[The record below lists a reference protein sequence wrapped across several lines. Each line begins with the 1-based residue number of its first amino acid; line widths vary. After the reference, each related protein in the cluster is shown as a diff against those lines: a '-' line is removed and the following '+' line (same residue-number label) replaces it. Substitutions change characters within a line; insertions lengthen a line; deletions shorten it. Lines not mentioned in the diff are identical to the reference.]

1 MTKILIVDDNEQNI
15 YMLQVLLEGHGY
27 EVVTAQ
33 HGAEALQIAKQAPPD
48 LIITDILMPVMDGF
62 NLCRQW
68 KANEQLKTCPFVF
81 YTATYTDPKDESF
94 ALSLGAD
101 AFLVKPLDPGK
112 LIEAINKLLLD
123 FQGNG
128 TAQPSSTSLNE
139 EEIYKLYS
147 ERLVHKLEHKMLQL
161 EQEIEERRQTAAA
174 LQASNQQLRQAM
186 DELKDVQKQVIRQER
201 LAAIGQLATGMAHDF
216 NNMLS
221 IISLHSEIM
230 LHRGQL
236 SEPESAGA
244 QVIIHQVKQANQLI
258 QQILDFARR
267 TNLERRA
274 TDLAQTLQEMVSLL
288 KRTLPENVQLSLE
301 FAPDEYVVHIDRMRI
316 EQVVMNLA
324 LNARDAMPNG
334 GHLNIK
340 LERPHLFPDNGLST
354 LSEITKGDWIVITVA
369 DDGMGVADDVYP
381 HLFEPFFTTKPLG
394 KGTGLGLAQVYGIV
408 KQHEGRI
415 DVHSKVGHG
424 TTFTIYLPAT
434 SSAPIEEIRN
444 VPEAIPLGQG
454 EVILVVEDDQ
464 ETRKAIFTSLEILN
478 YRPLTA
484 ANGKSALTFLED
496 HPEIILVL
504 SDVHM
509 PEMGGID
516 LAEALNDVPVP
527 VILMTGYVAEGLQ
540 RLKAE
545 GKIVDW
551 LVKPLNL
558 NLLSEAIAAG
568 LAANV

>member
-15 YMLQVLLEGHGY
+15 YMLQVLFEGHGY

-33 HGAEALQIAKQAPPD
+33 HGAEALQIAEQTPPN
-48 LIITDILMPVMDGF
+48 LIISDILMPVMDGF

-68 KANEQLKTCPFVF
+68 KANEQLKTSPFVF

-101 AFLVKPLDPGK
+101 AFLVKPLDPDK
-112 LIEAINKLLLD
+112 LIEVINKLLLD

-128 TAQPSSTSLNE
+128 TAQPSSTSLND

-161 EQEIEERRQTAAA
+161 EKEIEERRQTEAA

-186 DELKDVQKQVIRQER
+186 DELKDVQKRVIRQER

-236 SEPESAGA
+236 SEPDASGV
-244 QVIIHQVKQANQLI
+244 QVIIHQVQQANQLI

-274 TDLAQTLQEMVSLL
+274 TDLVQTLQEIVSLL
-288 KRTLPENVQLSLE
+288 KRTLPKTVQLSLE
-301 FAPDEYVVHIDRMRI
+301 IAPDEYVVDVDRMRI

-334 GHLNIK
+334 GNLSIK
-340 LERPHLFPDNGLST
+340 LERSYLFPGNGLT
-354 LSEITKGDWIVITVA
+354 KLREITEGDWIVITVT

-381 HLFEPFFTTKPLG
+381 HLFEPFFTTKPPG

-408 KQHEGRI
+408 KQHEGHI
-415 DVHSKVGHG
+415 DVHSQVGHG
-424 TTFTIYLPAT
+424 TTFTIFLPAT
-434 SSAPIEEIRN
+434 SSAPIEETRTT
-444 VPEAIPLGQG
+444 PEAIPLGQG

-464 ETRKAIFTSLEILN
+464 ETRKAVLTSLEILN

-484 ANGKSALTFLED
+484 ANGKMALTFWEQ
-496 HPEIILVL
+496 HPEVALVL
-504 SDVHM
+504 SDVYM

-516 LAEALNDVPVP
+516 LAEALSSFSVP
-527 VILMTGYVAEGLQ
+527 VILMTGQVAEDLQ
-540 RLKAE
+540 RLKSE

-558 NLLSEAIAAG
+558 NLLAEAIAAG
-568 LAANV
+568 LTVDF

>member
-1 MTKILIVDDNEQNI
+1 MTKILVVDDNEQNI
-15 YMLQVLLEGHGY
+15 YMLQVLFQGHGY
-27 EVVTAQ
+27 DVVTAQ
-33 HGAEALQIAKQAPPD
+33 HGAEALQKARQEPPD

-68 KANEQLKTCPFVF
+68 KASEQLKTRPLVF
-81 YTATYTDPKDESF
+81 YTATYTDPKDEAF

-101 AFLVKPLDPGK
+101 AFLVKPLDPETLLGV
-112 LIEAINKLLLD
+112 INKLLLE

-139 EEIYKLYS
+139 EEIYKLYN

-161 EQEIEERRQTAAA
+161 EQEIEERRHTEVA

-186 DELKDVQKQVIRQER
+186 EELKDVQKQIVRQER

-221 IISLHSEIM
+221 VISLYAEIM
-230 LHRGQL
+230 LRRGQL
-236 SEPESAGA
+236 SEPDVAST
-244 QVIIHQVKQANQLI
+244 QVILHQVQLTNQLI

-274 TDLAQTLQEMVSLL
+274 TDLVQTLQEMVNLL
-288 KRTLPENVQLSLE
+288 RRTLPENVQISLD
-301 FAPDEYVVHIDRMRI
+301 FAPDEYVVHVDQTRI

-334 GHLNIK
+334 GNLNIK
-340 LERPHLFPDNGLST
+340 LEHSYLLPDDGLPMP
-354 LSEITKGDWIVITVA
+354 SEMTEGEWIVITVA
-369 DDGMGVADDVYP
+369 DGGMGVADDVYP
-381 HLFEPFFTTKPLG
+381 HLFEPFFTTKPPG

-408 KQHEGRI
+408 KQHEGHI
-415 DVHSKVGHG
+415 DVHSKVGEG

-434 SSAPIEEIRN
+434 SSVPMEETRT
-444 VPEAIPLGQG
+444 VPEALPLGQG

-464 ETRKAIFTSLEILN
+464 ETRKAVLTSLEVLN

-484 ANGKSALTFLED
+484 VNGKNALAYLEQ
-496 HPEIILVL
+496 HPEVVLVL
-504 SDVHM
+504 SDVYM

-516 LAEALNDVPVP
+516 LAEALRDFSAP
-527 VILMTGYVAEGLQ
+527 VILMTGHGVEGLQ
-540 RLKAE
+540 QLKAE

-558 NLLSEAIAAG
+558 NLLAEAIAAG
-568 LAANV
+568 LAAND

>member
-15 YMLQVLLEGHGY
+15 YMLQALLEGHGY

-33 HGAEALQIAKQAPPD
+33 HGAEALQIAKQEPPD
-48 LIITDILMPVMDGF
+48 LIIADILMPVMDGF

-68 KANEQLKTCPFVF
+68 KANEQLKTRPFAF
-81 YTATYTDPKDESF
+81 YTATYTDPKDEAF
-94 ALSLGAD
+94 ALTLGAD
-101 AFLVKPLDPGK
+101 AFLVKPLEPD
-112 LIEAINKLLLD
+112 KLLVIVKKLLHA
-123 FQGNG
+123 FQEGSGAN
-128 TAQPSSTSLNE
+128 SSSSSLNE

-161 EQEIEERRQTAAA
+161 EQEIEERRQAEAAV
-174 LQASNQQLRQAM
+174 QASNQQLRQAM
-186 DELKDVQKQVIRQER
+186 AELKDFQKQVVRQER

-221 IISLHSEIM
+221 VISLYSEIM
-230 LHRGQL
+230 LLRGQL
-236 SEPESAGA
+236 SEPDVAGA
-244 QVIIHQVKQANQLI
+244 QEILHQVQQAHQLI

-274 TDLAQTLQEMVSLL
+274 TDLVQTLQEMVSLL
-288 KRTLPENVQLSLE
+288 TRTLPENVQIGLD
-301 FAPDEYVVHIDRMRI
+301 FAPDEYVVHVDRTRI

-334 GHLNIK
+334 GNLNIK
-340 LERPHLFPDNGLST
+340 LERSPLLPENGLPAPLEMT
-354 LSEITKGDWIVITVA
+354 EGDWIVISVA
-369 DDGMGVADDVYP
+369 DEGLGVADDVYP
-381 HLFEPFFTTKPLG
+381 HLFEPFFTTKPPG

-408 KQHEGRI
+408 KQHDGHI
-415 DVHSKVGHG
+415 DVHSKVGNG

-434 SSAPIEEIRN
+434 SFAPTKETQT
-444 VPEAIPLGQG
+444 VPEAAPLGKS
-454 EVILVVEDDQ
+454 EAILVVEDDL
-464 ETRKAIFTSLEILN
+464 ETRKAILSSLEILN
-478 YRPLTA
+478 YRPMAA
-484 ANGKSALTFLED
+484 ANGKIALLFLER
-496 HPEIILVL
+496 HPEVALVL
-504 SDVHM
+504 SDVYM

-516 LAEALNDVPVP
+516 LAEALRDFPVP
-527 VILMTGYVAEGLQ
+527 VILVTGHVAEDLH

-558 NLLSEAIAAG
+558 NLLAKAIAAG
-568 LAANV
+568 LAADV